1 MVDPVVA
8 EGLVMQIVKERG
20 PISAKR
26 IVARTRLEK
35 SIVNS
40 ILYKN
45 RHYNK
50 IEQSPASTWNTKP
63 VWTWSDV
70 KVPLPE
76 KIRVMRAPRVVD
88 GDDE

>member
-1 MVDPVVA
+1 MVA
-8 EGLVMQIVKERG
+8 EGLVKQVVKDCG

-26 IVARTRLEK
+26 IVARTQLKK

-50 IEQSPASTWNTKP
+50 IEQSPMSTWNTKP
-63 VWTWSDV
+63 VWNWSDV

-76 KIRVMRAPRVVD
+76 KIRVLRAPKVD
-88 GDDE
+88 ELNVD